1 MPRFAVEALE
11 ALKSVSIGPSFYLA
25 GGTGLALQL
34 GHRRSIDLDFF
45 CTDSIDEEALL
56 RDIHALP
63 RLSVIAKE
71 KQTLELHLCDTKV
84 SFMSYPYPLLF
95 PLQSFMD
102 VDVADPRDIA
112 CMKMSAIASRGSKR
126 DFVDLYAISRKYQ
139 LSDLMDFFNQKFRQV
154 QYNTVHILKSLTFFE
169 DADKDPHPDML
180 VEISWD
186 EVKSF
191 LSKEV
196 PKLL

>member
-11 ALKSVSIGPSFYLA
+11 ALKSVSLGPSFYLA

-45 CTDSIDEEALL
+45 CIDPIDEEALL
-56 RDIHALP
+56 RDLHALP
-63 RLSVIAKE
+63 RLSVVAKE
-71 KQTLELHLCDTKV
+71 KQTLELHLYDTKV

-102 VDVADPRDIA
+102 IDVADPRDIA

-126 DFVDLYAISRKYQ
+126 DFMDLYAISKQHQ
-139 LSDLMDFFNQKFRQV
+139 LADLMDFFNQKFRQI

-169 DADKDPHPDML
+169 DADKDPHPEL
-180 VEISWD
+180 LTEVSWD
-186 EVKSF
+186 EVKHF
-191 LSKEV
+191 FVQEV
-196 PKLL
+196 PNLL